1 MSQIADVLTHDERLR
16 LEALAQAVAHH
27 AMSPSRQP
35 SQIVNTA
42 REFENYISSKD
53 ADSDSDQAHD

>member
-42 REFENYISSKD
+42 REFENYITK
-53 ADSDSDQAHD
+53 ADNESA

>member
-1 MSQIADVLTHDERLR
+1 MAQVADVLTHDERLR

-35 SQIVNTA
+35 DQVVTTA
-42 REFENYISSKD
+42 RHFERYIITKVED
-53 ADSDSDQAHD
+53 ESDEA